1 MFEFFTLIHLIFDLR
16 RGLFQC
22 SLFIAAIGF
31 LCISTHFSLGHSHQ
45 QLVSRRFRRSI
56 NSFMKDV
63 GDGTRQ
69 NVILVQA
76 DNKGEL
82 IEGGFVFFD
91 KICVTVLGLELKK
104 HLNHSTP
111 HTHTHHAQQAI
122 SSESSSALQD
132 EHLEEEDLGDSDVSE
147 ERFISH

>member
-1 MFEFFTLIHLIFDLR
+1 
-16 RGLFQC
+16 
-22 SLFIAAIGF
+22 
-31 LCISTHFSLGHSHQ
+31 
-45 QLVSRRFRRSI
+45 
-56 NSFMKDV
+56 MKDV

>member
-1 MFEFFTLIHLIFDLR
+1 
-16 RGLFQC
+16 
-22 SLFIAAIGF
+22 
-31 LCISTHFSLGHSHQ
+31 
-45 QLVSRRFRRSI
+45 
-56 NSFMKDV
+56 MKDV

-82 IEGGFVFFD
+82 IE
-91 KICVTVLGLELKK
+91 ELKK